1 MDFNGAISFKVNF
14 DLLAM
19 TSKGFVDRVVD
30 DLPQTVHEATG
41 IGRTDVHTWAL
52 ADRIQTF

>member
-1 MDFNGAISFKVNF
+1 MDENEALVE
-14 DLLAM
+14 LLEDVL
-19 TSKGFVDRVVD
+19 GDHGHIN
-30 DLPQTVHEATG
+30 DLPQAVHEATG